1 MISKVQYDYHYK
13 NTQNIELTKL
23 LILIDFPDYSTFMY
37 IHRKIYSLL
46 ELDNKQ
52 KEKKEIETF
61 ERDEGNLSFT

>member
-37 IHRKIYSLL
+37 IHRKIDSLL

-52 KEKKEIETF
+52 KEKKDK
-61 ERDEGNLSFT
+61 RDI